1 MTLLATRQAKPAFNL
16 GPTRATTLLAL
27 LVLIGCG
34 GGGGS
39 GSEGT
44 TASLKL
50 SASPPGVA
58 PGGTTT
64 LTWSASNVTTCT
76 AAGAWNGAKALSGTE
91 MTPPINTDQTFQMTC
106 TGPNGNVL
114 SMTTVT
120 VRTAALSWTPPSS
133 NIDGSAATD
142 LAGYKVYWGTASRN
156 YTSSADVTGADSSNY
171 TVTLTPGTWF
181 FAVTALNAS
190 NEESAKSNEVSKTV
204 F

>member
-1 MTLLATRQAKPAFNL
+1 MTLRATRQAMPGFNL

-27 LVLIGCG
+27 LVLTSCG

-44 TASLKL
+44 APSLKL

-64 LTWSASNVTTCT
+64 LTWSASKVTTCT
-76 AAGAWNGAKALSGTE
+76 ASGAWSGAKALSGTE
-91 MTPPINTDQTFQMTC
+91 TTPPIDTDQTYQMTC

-120 VRTAALSWTPPSS
+120 VRTAVLSWTPPSS
-133 NIDGSAATD
+133 NIDGSALTD
-142 LAGYKVYWGTASRN
+142 LAGYKVYWGTNSRS
-156 YTSSADVTGADSSNY
+156 YTSSADVNGADSTTY

-181 FAVTALNAS
+181 FAVTALNS
-190 NEESAKSNEVSKTV
+190 SKNESAKSNEVSKTV